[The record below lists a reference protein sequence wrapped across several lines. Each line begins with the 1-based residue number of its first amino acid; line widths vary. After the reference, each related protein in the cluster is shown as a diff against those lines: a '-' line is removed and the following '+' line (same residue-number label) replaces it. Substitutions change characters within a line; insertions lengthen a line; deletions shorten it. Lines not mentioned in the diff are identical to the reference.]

1 MLMRALLCMLF
12 FVALGAT
19 ARTMPGNTIYLP
31 DDGRA
36 PSPALEAHRGRLAVQ
51 RSVLERYRQRLIRA
65 KAISPRAVLPR
76 VDTFLVTPGGRAMA
90 LPATRQVT
98 GLSYTFAEGWT
109 DTEKLALTTFLD
121 AAMSKMVSVY
131 GPPATAGPIT
141 LVKGLGTEV
150 SGGEFNVTAM
160 TLTVEAPPD
169 DLATDDSTHYGL
181 NLIHLMLHAFRAP
194 ALLGFDAW
202 EEGMARAAADVV
214 MLQMRPDFP
223 LIYSLSY
230 LLPLYDSLNQPALAN
245 STFFPAQGIPQLQM
259 WRIGMAEAAWLKV
272 YAEHPSF
279 FRDFNQAYYAAGGA
293 AGNLTALKSLAA
305 GAATMVEGFSFA
317 DWYARQ
323 HVLQPV
329 ATVGRHLYVYPVP
342 LLDNVSL
349 QIYSY
354 FTNAEGSETAVA
366 GTAALE
372 YWSFDN
378 LPLYPEEGSEVAI
391 SATGD
396 FTGVGFI
403 NPSFY
408 NIGDIPTQRIK
419 IIVSLDGLRNVVYYP
434 YYARG
439 TDEDENEVFG
449 AVVGADSGS
458 LRIYLPGVPLNATP
472 VVQGAF
478 SQQLPNGDI
487 TFFAPV
493 KFVYTG
499 SDNKEVTLWRNV
511 GPGFYAPVLVV
522 GSETAATLRRT
533 FTPGLALVSFPITPN
548 QADPGVL
555 FGYSAGSPDFRMAW
569 WDPSLADASKYRLY
583 PSVPPIA
590 PGRAYWIDLL
600 TSKTV
605 DLVGNLPA
613 SDDPRILTLLPG
625 WNMIGNTYTAPLN
638 PWTMRIESGSAAFSV
653 RDAMLKNIIGPV
665 WTYSGGNY
673 VVRNT
678 LDAWEGGW
686 IYNNTGGQLVLR
698 QTTGRAATRAADVEM
713 TRLLTEGGWGIALQ
727 ARTTTSRDSAAV
739 LGVAPGAQPGIDG
752 LDWQKPPAIG
762 RTVRLAFVHPSR
774 ATVGA
779 QYASDIRGSVGALG
793 ETWEVEITSR
803 ETGSVSL
810 LWPNLKAV
818 PPQYQM
824 ILEDAVSGARQYMR
838 TTPAY
843 SYLSRGT
850 VEAPEARRFR
860 IIVETRRDV
869 PLQITRFQVTP
880 TRSRGA
886 SIQVA
891 TTSAAYLTLQIRSPL
906 GKLIRTITV
915 PASRANDPIVV
926 GWDGRG
932 TGGKL
937 VPTGTYLIM
946 LTARTAE
953 GFVTR
958 RSLPLVVRE

>member
-1 MLMRALLCMLF
+1 
-12 FVALGAT
+12 
-19 ARTMPGNTIYLP
+19 
-31 DDGRA
+31 DGRGPA
-36 PSPALEAHRGRLAVQ
+36 PALEAHRARQAAQ
-51 RSVLERYRQRLIRA
+51 RAALERYRQRLIQAR
-65 KAISPRAVLPR
+65 AISPRAVLPR
-76 VDTFLVTPGGRAMA
+76 FDTFLAVPGGRATA
-90 LPATRQVT
+90 PAPTRQLT
-98 GLSYTFAEGWT
+98 GMSYTFAEGWT
-109 DTEKLALTTFLD
+109 HAEQLALTAFLD

-150 SGGEFNVTAM
+150 GGGEFNLTTM

-194 ALLGFDAW
+194 ALLAFDAW
-202 EEGMARAAADVV
+202 EEGMARAAAAVV
-214 MLQMRPDFP
+214 MLQLRPDFP

-272 YAEHPSF
+272 YAEHPTF
-279 FRDFNQAYYAAGGA
+279 FRDFNQAYYAAPGA
-293 AGNLTALKSLAA
+293 AGNLATLKSLAA
-305 GAATMVEGFSFA
+305 GAAATVEGFSFA

-329 ATVGRHLYVYPVP
+329 ATVGPRLYVYPVP
-342 LLDNVSL
+342 LLDNISL

-354 FTNAEGSETAVA
+354 LTGADGAETAVA
-366 GTAALE
+366 GTASLE

-378 LPLYPEEGSEVAI
+378 LPLYPEEGNTAAI
-391 SATGD
+391 SAGGD
-396 FTGVGFI
+396 FPGVGFI

-419 IIVSLDGLRNVVYYP
+419 IVVSLGNLRAVVYYP

-439 TDEDENEVFG
+439 TDDDENEVFG
-449 AVVGADSGS
+449 TVVGADGGA
-458 LRIYLPGVPLNATP
+458 LRMYLPGIPLNATP

-499 SDNKEVTLWRNV
+499 TDNTEVILWRNV

-533 FTPGLALVSFPITPN
+533 FAPGLALVSFPITPN

-555 FGYSAGSPDFRMAW
+555 FGYSAGSPDFRLAW
-569 WDPSLADASKYRLY
+569 WDPSLSDAAKYRLY

-600 TSKTV
+600 TANTV

-613 SDDPRILTLLPG
+613 SDDPRTLTLLPG

-638 PWTMRIESGSAAFSV
+638 PWAMQIESGSAAYSV
-653 RDAMLKNIIGPV
+653 RDAMLKNIVGPV
-665 WTYSGGNY
+665 WTYAGGHY

-678 LDAWEGGW
+678 LGAWEGGW
-686 IYNNTGGQLVLR
+686 LYNNTGGQLILR
-698 QTTGRAATRAADVEM
+698 QSTGRAATRAADVEM
-713 TRLLTEGGWGIALQ
+713 TRLLTDGGWGIALQ
-727 ARTTTSRDSAAV
+727 ARTATARDAAAI
-739 LGVAPGAQPGIDG
+739 LGVAPGARAGVDG
-752 LDWQKPPAIG
+752 LDWQKPPAMG
-762 RTVRLAFVHPSR
+762 RAVRLAFVHPAR
-774 ATVGA
+774 ATAGA
-779 QYASDIRGSVGALG
+779 QYASDIRETVSALG
-793 ETWEVEITSR
+793 ETWDVEVTAR
-803 ETGSVSL
+803 ETGQVTL

-818 PPQYQM
+818 PPQYQL

-838 TTPAY
+838 TSPAY
-843 SYLSRGT
+843 SYLSRGSA
-850 VEAPEARRFR
+850 EAPETRRFR
-860 IIVETRRDV
+860 IIVEPRRDA

-880 TRSRGA
+880 TRSR
-886 SIQVA
+886 
-891 TTSAAYLTLQIRSPL
+891 
-906 GKLIRTITV
+906 
-915 PASRANDPIVV
+915 
-926 GWDGRG
+926 
-932 TGGKL
+932 
-937 VPTGTYLIM
+937 
-946 LTARTAE
+946 
-953 GFVTR
+953 
-958 RSLPLVVRE
+958 